1 MFKYILDFSLKNRL
15 LIILSGLILTA
26 YGIYTLSK
34 TPVDVFPDLNKPTVT
49 IMSEA
54 GGMASEEVE
63 QLISAPLEVVM
74 NGLPGVE
81 TVRSVASPGL
91 SIIYVTFNWSVDLY
105 RARQMVAERLS
116 GAESLLPA
124 GVDPKMGPISSIM
137 GEILQIAIPLDPNKI
152 SPMVVREYA
161 DWLLRP
167 RLMAIPGV
175 AQVINIGGEVRQYQ
189 VLPDTRRMA
198 ELGVSPE
205 QLRNSLV
212 GFSANTSGGFL
223 DVNGREFLIRNIGRT
238 SRLEDLQNLSIG
250 NRSGQPIL
258 LRQFATVRFGA
269 QVKRG
274 DAGFN
279 GLPAVILGVQK
290 QPTADTLV
298 LTKEIEDALNEIAK
312 NLPAGMEKPQIT
324 FRQATFIEASITTL
338 QYKLILASFCVGI
351 ILYAFLGSI
360 RPALIALTSIPLS
373 IFLTGIVFELF
384 GQSINTMTLGG
395 IAIAIGGLVDD
406 AVVDVENII
415 RRLMLRSKNDSSEK
429 VSILETV
436 RLASI
441 EVRTGIIYATLI
453 TIIVFVP
460 LFALPGIEG
469 RFFVPLAIA
478 FIVSILG
485 SLFVSIT
492 ITPVLSY
499 YLLPNLASKA
509 QHESKLVG
517 FLKKH
522 YERSLTLALAKPNRI
537 MQLAAGLVV
546 IAIASVPFFS
556 TSFLPPFNEGSLVL
570 SMRLNPGTTLA
581 ETSQIGTAA
590 ENLIRQVPEV
600 SHVGRR
606 SGRAEMDEHA
616 EGVYSSE
623 IDVGLIPLSEWNRSY
638 EAITQDIRQK
648 LVVLPVSLAI
658 GQPISHRIDHML
670 SGVRAQIAIRII
682 GENLDVLRA
691 EAEKLRDKLASVR
704 GIADLEIE
712 KQILAPQ
719 IRIAVQYDRASQYGL
734 SPAQV
739 NRTLQNLIDGERVSQ
754 VIEGNKRFALVI
766 RLPEADRSL
775 ESLQRMLI
783 STPSGFIPLS
793 QIATIEEADG
803 PNQISRDA
811 GKRRI
816 LISANTAGRGLSDVV
831 GDIRKE
837 IASLDLPPGYFV
849 TIGGQFTAQEEA
861 SKLIALLSLASLALI
876 FGILY
881 SRYRSISICAIV
893 MTNIPLAMVGG
904 VFGLWISGQPL
915 SIASL
920 VGFVALAGISIRND
934 ILKVS
939 HYLNLMLFEG
949 EKFTQGMIIRG
960 SLERLSPVLM
970 TASVTAFALLPLL
983 FEASQPGTEI
993 LHPVAVVIFF
1003 GLVSSTLLDAF
1014 LTPILFYR
1022 FGEKEAELL
1031 IQNKNRDFN
1040 F

>member
-1 MFKYILDFSLKNRL
+1 MFKFILEFSLKNRL
-15 LIILSGLILTA
+15 LIILSGIILTA

-49 IMSEA
+49 IMTEA

-91 SIIYVTFNWSVDLY
+91 SIVYVTFSWSVDLY
-105 RARQMVAERLS
+105 RARQMVAERLA
-116 GAESLLPA
+116 GAESSLPA
-124 GVDPKMGPISSIM
+124 GVEPKMGPISSIM

-189 VLPDTRRMA
+189 VLPDTRKMA
-198 ELGVSPE
+198 ELGISPD
-205 QLRNSLV
+205 QLRNALI

-238 SRLEDLQNLSIG
+238 SRLEDLQNLSVG
-250 NRSGQPIL
+250 SRSGQSIL

-279 GLPAVILGVQK
+279 GLPAVILGIQK
-290 QPTADTLV
+290 QPTADTLT
-298 LTKEIEDALNEIAK
+298 LTAEIEKALQEIAK
-312 NLPAGMEKPQIT
+312 SLPAGMEKPQIT

-338 QYKLILASFCVGI
+338 QFKLILASFCVGI
-351 ILYAFLGSI
+351 ILFAFLGSI

-373 IFLTGIVFELF
+373 IFLTGIVFQIF

-406 AVVDVENII
+406 AVVDVENIM
-415 RRLMLRSKNDSSEK
+415 RRLILRTKNNDSERPQ
-429 VSILETV
+429 ILETI

-441 EVRTGIIYATLI
+441 EVRSGIIYATLI

-499 YLLPNLASKA
+499 YLLPKLASQA
-509 QHESKLVG
+509 QHESKLVI
-517 FLKKH
+517 FLKSH
-522 YERSLTLALAKPNRI
+522 YERLLTKALINPKRI
-537 MQLAAGLVV
+537 IQLAVGLVT
-546 IAIASVPFFS
+546 IAALSTPFFS

-590 ENLIRQVPEV
+590 EKLIKQVPEV

-623 IDVGLIPLSEWNRSY
+623 IDVGLIPISKWDRDLEV
-638 EAITQDIRQK
+638 IIQDIREK
-648 LVVLPVSLAI
+648 LSVLPVSLSA

-670 SGVRAQIAIRII
+670 SGVRTQIAIRIV

-691 EAEKLRDKLASVR
+691 EADKLKTKLSNIR

-712 KQILAPQ
+712 KQVLAPQ
-719 IRIAVQYDRASQYGL
+719 IRVAIQYDRASQYGL

-739 NRTLQNLIDGERVSQ
+739 NRTLQNLIDGERVAQ
-754 VIEGNKRFALVI
+754 VIEGNKRFALII
-766 RLPEADRSL
+766 RLPESDRSL
-775 ESLQRMLI
+775 DSLQRLLI
-783 STPSGFIPLS
+783 NTPTGYIPLS

-803 PNQISRDA
+803 PNQISRDS

-816 LISANTAGRGLSDVV
+816 LISANTSGRSLSDVV
-831 GDIRKE
+831 ADIRKE
-837 IASLDLPPGYFV
+837 ISAMNLPPGYFV

-861 SKLIALLSLASLALI
+861 SKLIGLLSLASLALI

-904 VFGLWISGQPL
+904 VLGLWISGQPL

-939 HYLNLMLFEG
+939 HYLNLMLLEG
-949 EKFTQGMIIRG
+949 EKFSQSMIIRG

-983 FEASQPGTEI
+983 FEAAQPGTEI

-1022 FGEKEAELL
+1022 FGKNEAELL
-1031 IQNKNRDFN
+1031 IRNRDQEFN

>member
-1 MFKYILDFSLKNRL
+1 MFKFLLDFSLKNRL
-15 LIILSGLILTA
+15 LIILSGLILMA
-26 YGIYTLSK
+26 YGVYTLSK
-34 TPVDVFPDLNKPTVT
+34 APVDVFPDLNKPTVT
-49 IMSEA
+49 IMTEA

-81 TVRSVASPGL
+81 TVRSVSSPGL
-91 SIIYVTFNWSVDLY
+91 SIIYVTFNWSIDLY
-105 RARQMVAERLS
+105 RARQMVAERLAS
-116 GAESLLPA
+116 AESFLPNN
-124 GVDPKMGPISSIM
+124 VEPKMGPISSIM
-137 GEILQIAIPLDPNKI
+137 GEILQIAIPLDSDKI
-152 SPMVVREYA
+152 SPMLVREYA

-189 VLPDTRRMA
+189 VLPDTRKMA

-205 QLRNSLV
+205 QLRNALI

-238 SRLEDLQNLSIG
+238 TRLDDLQNLSID
-250 NRSGQPIL
+250 NRSGQAIL

-279 GLPAVILGVQK
+279 GLPAVILGIQK

-298 LTKEIEDALNEIAK
+298 LTREIENALNDIAK
-312 NLPAGMEKPQIT
+312 NLPTGMEKPQIT
-324 FRQATFIEASITTL
+324 FRQANFIEASITTL
-338 QYKLILASFCVGI
+338 KYKLILASFCVGI
-351 ILYAFLGSI
+351 ILYAFLGSL

-373 IFLTGIVFELF
+373 IFLTGIVFELY
-384 GQSINTMTLGG
+384 GLSINTMTLGG

-415 RRLMLRSKNDSSEK
+415 RRLTLRFKSTSADKPS
-429 VSILETV
+429 VLETV
-436 RLASI
+436 RAASI
-441 EVRTGIIYATLI
+441 EVRSGIIYATLI

-499 YLLPNLASKA
+499 YLLPKMASSDL
-509 QHESKLVG
+509 HESYLVR
-517 FLKKH
+517 FLKKY
-522 YERSLTLALAKPNRI
+522 YERSLTQALLKPKRI
-537 MQLAAGLVV
+537 IQIAVSLVV
-546 IAIASVPFFS
+546 VAILSVPFFPS
-556 TSFLPPFNEGSLVL
+556 SFLPPFNEGSLVL

-590 ENLIRQVPEV
+590 ENLIKQVPEV

-623 IDVGLIPLSEWNRSY
+623 IDVGLIPMKEWQRSQA
-638 EAITQDIRQK
+638 AITQDIRQK
-648 LVVLPVSLAI
+648 LAVLPVSLAV

-670 SGVRAQIAIRII
+670 SGVRTQIAIRIV

-691 EAEKLRDKLASVR
+691 EAERLRQKLSTIR

-712 KQILAPQ
+712 KQVLAPQ
-719 IRIAVQYDRASQYGL
+719 IQIAVQYERASQYGL

-739 NRTLQNLIDGERVSQ
+739 NQTLQNLIDGERVSQ

-783 STPSGFIPLS
+783 STPLGSIPLG
-793 QIATIEEADG
+793 QIAIIEEADG

-816 LISANTAGRGLSDVV
+816 LISTNTTDRALSDVV
-831 GDIRKE
+831 TDIRKE
-837 IASLDLPPGYFV
+837 IATLDLPPGYFV
-849 TIGGQFTAQEEA
+849 TLGGQFTAQEEA
-861 SKLIALLSLASLALI
+861 SKLIGLLSLASLALI

-881 SRYRSISICAIV
+881 SRYRSVNICAIV

-904 VFGLWISGQPL
+904 VFGLWLSGQPL

-939 HYLNLMLFEG
+939 HYLNLMLFEN
-949 EKFTQGMIIRG
+949 EQFTQSMIIRG

-1003 GLVSSTLLDAF
+1003 GLISSTLLDAF

-1022 FGEKEAELL
+1022 FGKKDAEQL
-1031 IQNKNRDFN
+1031 IQNTTRDVN